1 MKFAMKLA
9 FAACLMLV
17 MGLQAQAAQAKSFVL
32 LPFEVHAPQNYSYL
46 SKAVPSTLMGR
57 LSATGAT
64 GSMGPRAAGSAAE
77 ARKFIGGADYALWG
91 TVSVMGNDCTI
102 VLNSVD
108 KKGATWSQTAQGPMS
123 GLNATVQ
130 RLAGAFSSEVL
141 GVAGAAAAGRAGRSD
156 IIRNETGQTES
167 YLNPQFRYQGNSAD
181 GSRIRSQRLK
191 DEMVDMAV
199 ADFNG
204 DGRNEIAILHDH
216 RLVIYKWGNDGRLG
230 KLGEITI
237 SRSNLN
243 FSMRAIDLNRDGAKD
258 LVVATFEEE
267 SNRPYSY
274 FYSFRGNKFTEVAK
288 RCSYFVSVINLPPS
302 YQPTLV
308 GQGWD
313 SIKLFAPGV
322 YMMVKQNGTYVLGQR
337 INLPSGANVF
347 NVAWIPGK
355 NGDQLVMLTDDER
368 LKIFQG
374 ANQTL
379 IHTTMERFSGCNLKC
394 SFCDTQ
400 HGTLLRFRHRHGA
413 LQGHA
418 GPGRGP
424 QLPDAQQVLCPH
436 ASHRGRHRP
445 YGRIYPAGQ
454 QAHLHG
460 GPDFRPLPLLPP
472 GRDPCPILGRRGP
485 GPEVED
491 PPHPRLRG
499 GRGSGRLQQRRHP
512 GPGGGPEHLARPGC
526 GQPPVPGHRLSAGRV
541 ADEPQRACRPQRL

>member
-64 GSMGPRAAGSAAE
+64 GTMGPRAAGSAAE

-108 KKGATWSQTAQGPMS
+108 KKGSTWTNTAQGPMS
-123 GLNATVQ
+123 ALNATVQ

-141 GVAGAAAAGRAGRSD
+141 GVAGAAAASRGGRSD

-204 DGRNEIAILHDH
+204 DGRNEIAVLHDH

-267 SNRPYSY
+267 NNRPYTY
-274 FYSFRGNKFTEVAK
+274 FYGFRGNKFTEVAK
-288 RCSYFVSVINLPPS
+288 RCSYFASVINLPPS

-322 YMMVKQNGTYVLGQR
+322 HIMVKQNGSYGLGQR

-347 NVAWIPGK
+347 NVAWLPGK

-379 IHTTMERFSGCNLKC
+379 IH
-394 SFCDTQ
+394 
-400 HGTLLRFRHRHGA
+400 GTFLRFRHRHGT

-436 ASHRGRHRP
+436 APHRGRHRP
-445 YGRIYPAGQ
+445 YRRIHPAGQ

-460 GPDFRPLPLLPP
+460 GPDLRPLPLLPP
-472 GRDPCPILGRRGP
+472 GRSARPVLGWRGP

-491 PPHPRLRG
+491 PPHPRFRG
-499 GRGSGRLQQRRHP
+499 GRGPGRLQQRRHP
-512 GPGGGPEHLARPGC
+512 GPGGGPEHLARSGC
-526 GQPPVPGHRLSAGRV
+526 GQPSVHRHRLSAGRV
-541 ADEPQRACRPQRL
+541 ADEPQRSCRPQRF